1 MTPEQALERR
11 DRSIHCDYCAEH
23 GSSGVRRLTEDGRWM
38 DLRHAPKLGK
48 LADRRQGG
56 RGR

>member
-11 DRSIHCDYCAEH
+11 VIVCDYCDEH
-23 GSSGVRRLTEDGRWM
+23 GSTGVRRQTEDGRWM
-38 DLRHAPKLGK
+38 DLRHAPKLGA

-56 RGR
+56 RAR